1 MYVTKDEAV
10 VVGAV
15 VTSAIVVADSAAVVV
30 DVDVNGA
37 ADDAVDTAGAVVD
50 AGFAAALSD
59 TCSQHNS
66 NTKLTPSQQ
75 CASPPAP

>member
-15 VTSAIVVADSAAVVV
+15 VTSAIVVATGAAVVV
-30 DVDVNGA
+30 VVDVNA
-37 ADDAVDTAGAVVD
+37 AVVAVDTADAVVD
-50 AGFAAALSD
+50 AGVAAVLPD

-66 NTKLTPSQQ
+66 NTIFPYQQ
-75 CASPPAP
+75 FASPPAP

>member
-15 VTSAIVVADSAAVVV
+15 VTSAIVVATSAAVV
-30 DVDVNGA
+30 A
-37 ADDAVDTAGAVVD
+37 IDTADAVVD
-50 AGFAAALSD
+50 ADIAAVLPD

-66 NTKLTPSQQ
+66 NTIFPYQQ
-75 CASPPAP
+75 FASPPAP